1 MYLGAPE
8 IASALPKAK
17 PAQIQPGS
25 IKIEG
30 LQILEDAKESFQL
43 KEFGIFYSEESY
55 IFKASFLDQEKL
67 VTLMFFW
74 IGSDSKSVQLFN
86 IRKSKVTLL

>member
-67 VTLMFFW
+67 VTLMFPGLGLILNLYNYLIF
-74 IGSDSKSVQLFN
+74 
-86 IRKSKVTLL
+86 RKSKVILL